1 MSPNDPSCN
10 KMQTGKDKSGSNTR
24 FFDCDRSR
32 FMNSM
37 ETEPESKARFEKLE
51 GTVRKNISK
60 TVNSKQKVEEK
71 VIGYLEGNSAPKH
84 RLQWEKYGQYV
95 RCVKDGFDNVIWQ
108 HEEVKRCFDGG
119 NVLILR

>member
-24 FFDCDRSR
+24 FFDYDRSR

-37 ETEPESKARFEKLE
+37 ETEPESKARLEKLK

-60 TVNSKQKVEEK
+60 TVNGKQKVEEK
-71 VIGYLEGNSAPKH
+71 VIVIVIGYLQLPNTGSSGKSMASM
-84 RLQWEKYGQYV
+84 
-95 RCVKDGFDNVIWQ
+95 CVA
-108 HEEVKRCFDGG
+108 
-119 NVLILR
+119 